1 MGKYSRQGNAKKE
14 NDFIVLEGDMKY
26 AKDVP
31 PQVAELVE
39 AGVQQALAKFQK
51 TPVDQQ
57 YGGNLAGGC
66 SLADM
71 TLLTYKTHYRSLTR
85 LFKIIGDYESLLML
99 CDKHPKTV
107 HP

>member
-1 MGKYSRQGNAKKE
+1 MGKYNRCGNTKKE
-14 NDFIVLEGDMKY
+14 NDFVVLERDIKY

-51 TPVDQQ
+51 TPVDRQ

-71 TLLTYKTHYRSLTR
+71 TLLTRHTT
-85 LFKIIGDYESLLML
+85 E
-99 CDKHPKTV
+99 V
-107 HP
+107 

>member
-14 NDFIVLEGDMKY
+14 NDFVVLERDIKY

-51 TPVDQQ
+51 TPVDRQ

-71 TLLTYKTHYRSLTR
+71 TLLTRHTT
-85 LFKIIGDYESLLML
+85 E
-99 CDKHPKTV
+99 V
-107 HP
+107 